1 MLEATLN
8 LDKVVPLGIVATK
21 MILHTFHVLQIRFRL
36 MQGLITLLNFLWFWK
51 LDEGVSIDH
60 KSVTR

>member
-8 LDKVVPLGIVATK
+8 LDKVVPLGIIAAK
-21 MILHTFHVLQIRFRL
+21 MILYAFHVLQIRFRL
-36 MQGLITLLNFLWFWK
+36 LQGLITLLNFLRFWK
-51 LDEGVSIDH
+51 LDEGVSIDY